1 MSQKQVEAEVD
12 EPVLK
17 TAVCAKQSVQ
27 ESV

>member
-1 MSQKQVEAEVD
+1 MSQKRVKAEVD

-17 TAVCAKQSVQ
+17 TAVSAKQSVQ